1 MKKETVKSIKK
12 VSREKI
18 PLSSLKGKVLPSR
31 KRKLIEEALKKVRND
46 ESNTAPDSKD
56 GI

>member
-18 PLSSLKGKVLPSR
+18 PISSIRGKVMPSR
-31 KRKLIEEALKKVRND
+31 KRKLIEMALKKERCEQSD
-46 ESNTAPDSKD
+46 AEPDGED
-56 GI
+56 GM

>member
-18 PLSSLKGKVLPSR
+18 PVSSLKGKVMPSR
-31 KRKLIEEALKKVRND
+31 KRKLIEKALKKERCE
-46 ESNTAPDSKD
+46 ESGAGLD
-56 GI
+56 GEDRI

>member
-18 PLSSLKGKVLPSR
+18 PLSSLRGKVMPSR
-31 KRKLIEEALKKVRND
+31 KRKLIEKALKKERCG
-46 ESNTAPDSKD
+46 ESDADLDGKD
-56 GI
+56 KI